1 MPRHRPQAVRSAG
14 STLRPY
20 PVTRIDHVA
29 LWVEDIDSTCAFYA
43 RYFGATVGDRYENPA
58 KGFASRFLAF
68 ASGARIEVMS
78 GRSTAPLHHAAGAE
92 RLGLT
97 HIAISLGSEQA
108 VDRLTAALRAD
119 GYTVVDAP
127 RRTGDGYYES
137 VVLDPEGTRL
147 ELTA

>member
-1 MPRHRPQAVRSAG
+1 M
-14 STLRPY
+14 
-20 PVTRIDHVA
+20 TRIDHVA

-43 RYFGATVGDRYENPA
+43 RYFGAAIGARYENPA

-78 GRSTAPLHHAAGAE
+78 NRSVAPVRHAAGAQHM
-92 RLGLT
+92 GLT
-97 HIAISLGSEQA
+97 HIAISLGSEAA
-108 VDRLTAALRAD
+108 VDRLTATLRDD
-119 GYTVVDAP
+119 GHTVVDGP